1 MHFEQ
6 PLIYIRITMRL
17 CQINDLEDD
26 MVLGKSIYQLNGK
39 LLLGAGFRINLQMK
53 TKLLERGYTYVYIK
67 EEGTEDVV
75 PEEIVSD
82 EISFQ
87 AKNQLAGKIY
97 DIQNQTEFK
106 NASVLKAADLLE
118 SGYLRDVSLSHDMK
132 KIVEEILKD
141 ITSTG
146 AKLLNSVMIKTADTY
161 FLDHALNV
169 VILSIL
175 IGRTYQFSHKELLS
189 LGLGSFLHD
198 IGKVVIEQMNESKD
212 PEKAK
217 ELYTEHPKFGYLML
231 NNMPNISPLE
241 TQIVNQHHE
250 KQDGLGFPSGLKGQN
265 LPPKKSVDRVT
276 KGHIYRLA
284 EVCSVANAFD
294 NLTCNPKGGE
304 KHDPIDAIKQIILD
318 AGTKYNKDVVK
329 TLLKVVPYYPVGA
342 TIKVVEIMDPA
353 LIGHVGVVAKLHE
366 YNINRPVIIL
376 TKNRHMKQIKPI
388 IIDTLKLSK
397 ILLKLVV

>member
-1 MHFEQ
+1 
-6 PLIYIRITMRL
+6 MRL
-17 CQINDLEDD
+17 CPINDLEDD

-39 LLLGAGFRINLQMK
+39 LLLGSGFRINAQMK
-53 TKLLERGYTYVYIK
+53 AKLVERGYNHVYIK

-87 AKNQLAGKIY
+87 AKSQLAGTIY

-106 NASVLKAADLLE
+106 NASVSKAADLLE
-118 SGYLRDVSLSHDMK
+118 SGYLKDASLSNDMK

-146 AKLLNSVMIKTADTY
+146 AQLLNSVMIKTADTY

-169 VILSIL
+169 AILSIL
-175 IGRTYQFSHKELLS
+175 IGRTYRFSRKELLS

-212 PEKAK
+212 PEKTK

-250 KQDGLGFPSGLKGQN
+250 NQDGLGFPTGLKGQN
-265 LPPKKSVDRVT
+265 LPPIKSVDLVT
-276 KGHIYRLA
+276 RGHIYRLA

-294 NLTCNPKGGE
+294 NLTYNPQDRE
-304 KHDPIDAIKQIILD
+304 KHDPVSAIRQIILD

-329 TLLKVVPYYPVGA
+329 TLLTVVPYYPVGT
-342 TIKVVEIMDPA
+342 TIKVVDIMDQA
-353 LIGHVGVVAKLHE
+353 LIDHMGVVAKIHE
-366 YNINRPVIIL
+366 DNINKPVIIL
-376 TKNRHMKQIKPI
+376 TKNRYMKQIKPI
-388 IIDTLKLSK
+388 IIDTMKLPK

>member
-1 MHFEQ
+1 MKE
-6 PLIYIRITMRL
+6 
-17 CQINDLEDD
+17 
-26 MVLGKSIYQLNGK
+26 K
-39 LLLGAGFRINLQMK
+39 LV
-53 TKLLERGYTYVYIK
+53 ERGYTHVYIK

-87 AKNQLAGKIY
+87 AKSQLAGTIY

-106 NASVLKAADLLE
+106 NASVAKVADLLE
-118 SGYLRDVSLSHDMK
+118 SGYLKDVSLSDEMK
-132 KIVEEILKD
+132 KIVGEILKD
-141 ITSTG
+141 ITSAG
-146 AKLLNSVMIKTADTY
+146 AQLLNSVMIKTADTY

-169 VILSIL
+169 ATLSIL
-175 IGRTYQFSHKELLS
+175 IGQSYRFSRKELLS

-198 IGKVVIEQMNESKD
+198 IGKVIIEQMNELKD
-212 PEKAK
+212 PDKAK
-217 ELYTEHPKFGYLML
+217 ELYTEHPTIGYLML

-241 TQIVNQHHE
+241 TQIVKQHHE
-250 KQDGLGFPSGLKGQN
+250 NQDGLGFPTGLKGQN
-265 LPPKKSVDRVT
+265 LPPNKSVDRVT
-276 KGHIYRLA
+276 RGHIFRLA

-294 NLTCNPKGGE
+294 NLAYNPQE
-304 KHDPIDAIKQIILD
+304 RDKHDPVSAIKQIILN

-353 LIGHVGVVAKLHE
+353 LIGYVGVVAKLHKN
-366 YNINRPVIIL
+366 NINKPVIIL
-376 TKNRHMKQIKPI
+376 TKNRYMKQIKPI

-397 ILLKLVV
+397 VLLKLVI